1 MSLQILDGK
10 PNVFGALPAADGVNF
25 AVFSRGAVRVFLDL
39 FKEAH
44 DAQPYATIEL
54 DSVKNKTGDIWH
66 VFVKGIG
73 AGALYLYRVDGEY
86 NPPRGN
92 RFNVNKYLL
101 DPYAKAFTRGS
112 VFRSYNL
119 QRERGLAG
127 IENGKLSDLSDFPKC
142 VVVDDNAFDWQGDRP
157 LHLPLQG
164 TILYETHLRG
174 FTASESSQVFAP
186 GTYKGFI
193 EKIPYLKE
201 LGITAVEFLPVFEFD
216 ENENGNINQRTG
228 EKLANYWGYSTIGF
242 FAPKTTFSSDVSPGA
257 PVREFKEL
265 VRALHAAGIEVI
277 LDVVFNH
284 TAEGNEHGY
293 TFSMRGFENS
303 VYYLLPPNEKQY
315 YMNYSGCGNTVNGSH
330 PIVSRFIIDCLRYWV
345 SEMHVDGFRFDLASA
360 LTRDRNGNV
369 QGFPFLT
376 NAIAEDPVLAGS
388 KIIAEPWDC
397 GGGYHVG
404 GFPGG
409 RWSEWNDRFRNDI
422 RRFLR
427 GDHHLATA
435 AATRVAGS
443 SDLYNHSGRSP
454 TASVN
459 FVTAHDGFTLNDLVS
474 YNGKHNDENGE
485 GNRDGS
491 DDNNSYNHGFEGPT
505 HNPKIESLR
514 VQIIKN
520 FLLCLM
526 TAQGVP
532 MMLMGDEFRRTQLGN
547 NNAYCQDNA
556 ISWVDWDC
564 AVLHADVLTFTKRLI
579 AFRKAHP
586 VFMRSRFFS
595 ERNPE
600 IEWFDVDGKVPD
612 WANAGRFLAFRL
624 RGAGI
629 ENESGADDNDIYIAG
644 NTDIY
649 DVTITIPSPAQD
661 KKWYR
666 VADTSVS
673 GPDSIAEGG
682 KEELLI
688 EQKRYVLPANGF
700 VILMEK

>member
-1 MSLQILDGK
+1 MSLQFLDGK
-10 PNVFGALPAADGVNF
+10 PNAFGALLTADGVNF

-39 FKEAH
+39 FEAAE

-54 DSVKNKTGDIWH
+54 DPVKNKTGDVWH

-86 NPPRGN
+86 NPPRGD

-119 QRERGLAG
+119 QRTRGLAG

-142 VVVDDNAFDWQGDRP
+142 VVVDDTAFDWQGDRP
-157 LHLPLQG
+157 LHLPLNR
-164 TILYETHLRG
+164 TILYEAHLRG
-174 FTASESSQVFAP
+174 FTASETSQVSAP

-216 ENENGNINQRTG
+216 EDENGNINQRTG

-265 VRALHAAGIEVI
+265 VRQLHLAGIEVI

-315 YMNYSGCGNTVNGSH
+315 YMNYSGCGNTINAAH

-376 NAIAEDPVLAGS
+376 SAIAEDPVLAGA

-443 SDLYNHSGRSP
+443 SDLYNHSGRMP
-454 TASVN
+454 TASIN
-459 FVTAHDGFTLNDLVS
+459 FITAHDGFTLNDVVS

-491 DDNNSYNHGFEGPT
+491 DDNLSYNRGFEGPT
-505 HNPKIESLR
+505 HNPKIENLR

-526 TAQGVP
+526 TSQGVP
-532 MMLMGDEFRRTQLGN
+532 MMLMGDEFRRTQQGN

-556 ISWVDWDC
+556 ISWVDWDF
-564 AVLHADVLTFTKRLI
+564 AVTYADVLTFTKRLI
-579 AFRKAHP
+579 ALRKAHP

-595 ERNPE
+595 EHNPE
-600 IEWFDVDGKVPD
+600 IEWFDAEGRVPD

-629 ENESGADDNDIYIAG
+629 KNDSGIDDNDLYIAG

-649 DVTITIPSPAQD
+649 DVTITVPSPAKD

-666 VADTSVS
+666 VADTSVA
-673 GPDSIAEGG
+673 GPDSIAEAG
-682 KEELLI
+682 KEEPLI

>member
-388 KIIAEPWDC
+388 KVFRAAD
-397 GGGYHVG
+397 GASGTTA
-404 GFPGG
+404 
-409 RWSEWNDRFRNDI
+409 SETISGVFYAATTTL
-422 RRFLR
+422 RRRLLR
-427 GDHHLATA
+427 VLPEVPICTITAGARRRLPSILLRRTTVLRSTIWLATTA
-435 AATRVAGS
+435 NIMMKTGRATA
-443 SDLYNHSGRSP
+443 
-454 TASVN
+454 TA
-459 FVTAHDGFTLNDLVS
+459 
-474 YNGKHNDENGE
+474 
-485 GNRDGS
+485 
-491 DDNNSYNHGFEGPT
+491 P
-505 HNPKIESLR
+505 
-514 VQIIKN
+514 
-520 FLLCLM
+520 M
-526 TAQGVP
+526 T
-532 MMLMGDEFRRTQLGN
+532 T
-547 NNAYCQDNA
+547 
-556 ISWVDWDC
+556 
-564 AVLHADVLTFTKRLI
+564 T
-579 AFRKAHP
+579 
-586 VFMRSRFFS
+586 
-595 ERNPE
+595 
-600 IEWFDVDGKVPD
+600 
-612 WANAGRFLAFRL
+612 
-624 RGAGI
+624 
-629 ENESGADDNDIYIAG
+629 
-644 NTDIY
+644 
-649 DVTITIPSPAQD
+649 VTITDLKGRRIIQKS
-661 KKWYR
+661 K
-666 VADTSVS
+666 VS
-673 GPDSIAEGG
+673 ACKS
-682 KEELLI
+682 
-688 EQKRYVLPANGF
+688 
-700 VILMEK
+700 

>member
-1 MSLQILDGK
+1 MSLQFLDGK
-10 PNVFGALPAADGVNF
+10 PNAFGALPTADGVNF

-39 FKEAH
+39 FEAAE

-54 DSVKNKTGDIWH
+54 DPVKNKTGDVWH

-86 NPPRGN
+86 NPPRGD

-119 QRERGLAG
+119 QRTRGLAG

-142 VVVDDNAFDWQGDRP
+142 VVVDDTAFDWQGDRP
-157 LHLPLQG
+157 LHLPLNR
-164 TILYETHLRG
+164 TILYEAHLRG
-174 FTASESSQVFAP
+174 FTASETSQVSAP

-201 LGITAVEFLPVFEFD
+201 LGITAIEFLPVFEFD
-216 ENENGNINQRTG
+216 EDENGNINQRTG

-265 VRALHAAGIEVI
+265 VRQLHLAGIEVI

-315 YMNYSGCGNTVNGSH
+315 YMNYSGCGNTINAAH

-376 NAIAEDPVLAGS
+376 SAIAEDPVLAGA

-443 SDLYNHSGRSP
+443 SDLYNHSGRMP
-454 TASVN
+454 TASIN
-459 FVTAHDGFTLNDLVS
+459 FVTAHDGFTLNDVVS

-491 DDNNSYNHGFEGPT
+491 DDNLSYNRGFEGPT
-505 HNPKIESLR
+505 HNPKIENLR

-526 TAQGVP
+526 TSQGVP
-532 MMLMGDEFRRTQLGN
+532 MMLMGDEFRRTQQGN

-556 ISWVDWDC
+556 ISWVDWDF
-564 AVLHADVLTFTKRLI
+564 AVTYADVLTFTKRLI
-579 AFRKAHP
+579 ALRKAHP

-595 ERNPE
+595 EHNPE
-600 IEWFDVDGKVPD
+600 IEWFDAEGKVPD
-612 WANAGRFLAFRL
+612 WANSGRFLAFRL

-629 ENESGADDNDIYIAG
+629 KNDSGIDDNDLYIAG

-649 DVTITIPSPAQD
+649 DVTITVPSPAKD

-666 VADTSVS
+666 VADTSVA
-673 GPDSIAEGG
+673 GPDSIAEAG
-682 KEELLI
+682 KEEPLI